1 MKVLENN
8 LTTVEVVCPY
18 CKSKLQL
25 EKGDVKQ
32 YYGGEVGFYIG
43 YYTKCPV
50 CKKYMELNGTPGVKS
65 MV

>member
-25 EKGDVKQ
+25 GKGDVKQ
-32 YYGGEVGFYIG
+32 YYGDKIGLYIE

-50 CKKYMELNGTPGVKS
+50 CEKYMELNGTPGVKN